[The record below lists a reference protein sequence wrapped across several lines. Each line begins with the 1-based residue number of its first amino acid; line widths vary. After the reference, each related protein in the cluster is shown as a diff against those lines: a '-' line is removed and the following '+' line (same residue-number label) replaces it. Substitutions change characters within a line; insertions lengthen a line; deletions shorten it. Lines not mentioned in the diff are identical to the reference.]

1 MLTIKDGINFG
12 FGMLLA
18 RWAWRFMAK
27 LGSRLRSRR
36 IKLH

>member
-1 MLTIKDGINFG
+1 MLTIKDGFNFSA
-12 FGMLLA
+12 GMLLA
-18 RWAWRFMAK
+18 RWAWRFIAK